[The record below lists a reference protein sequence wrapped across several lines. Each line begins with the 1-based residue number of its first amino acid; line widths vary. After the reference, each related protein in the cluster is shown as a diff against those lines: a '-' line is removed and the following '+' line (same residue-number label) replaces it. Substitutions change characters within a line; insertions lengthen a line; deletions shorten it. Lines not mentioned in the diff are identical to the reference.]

1 MKRCILQP
9 LEMSGKETSKIMV
22 KRDEHDRFSRGGV
35 AFTDKGVTPARQG
48 TVLAAGESK
57 QLKDGDR
64 VLFTDY
70 AGNIVNIKGEEI
82 YIVHEKLILA
92 VLS

>member
-1 MKRCILQP
+1 MDCILQP
-9 LEMSGKETSKIMV
+9 LEISGKETSKIIV
-22 KRDEHDRFSRGGV
+22 KRDAHGRNSDGGV
-35 AFTDKGVTPARQG
+35 IFTDKGLTPARQG
-48 TVLAAGESK
+48 IVLAAGESHE
-57 QLKDGDR
+57 LKNGDR

-70 AGNIVNIKGEEI
+70 AGNIVKIDGEEY